1 MSVMTDAS
9 QNASSSRMLAVYR
22 YLVTLKGNKEDR
34 QTLESLLSPTALL
47 RTGDENAT
55 SRGMVRGTI
64 NEALKMRFLTEFEET
79 KEIGLH
85 PDLPPAVLEQE
96 TGEALLPFTLARL
109 MLTTENSANENL
121 ALVIAWY
128 LAQNSYSAPGTWN
141 QFEAK
146 WKEQVGGSLFS
157 MNDARYSQ
165 FVDWICF
172 LGFAWRHSLQRERVI
187 TPDPTRYLRN
197 AVSHIFRQDR
207 NDVLI
212 MKDFMDRL
220 SILCPVFEGGAFRTR
235 IEAETRVQPLDS
247 NRISSVTSLGLLRLQ
262 DERVVELFKLSDADV
277 FILPDGERIHRY
289 SHIRFLDGNSKG
301 H

>member
-9 QNASSSRMLAVYR
+9 QNASSSRMLGVYR

-34 QTLESLLSPTALL
+34 QTLETLFSPTALL
-47 RTGDENAT
+47 RAGDENAT

-64 NEALKMRFLTEFEET
+64 NEALKMRFLAEFEET
-79 KEIGLH
+79 REIGLH
-85 PDLPPAVLEQE
+85 PDLPAAVRKQQ
-96 TGEALLPFTLARL
+96 TGEELLPFTLASL
-109 MLTTENSANENL
+109 MLTTENPANENL

-128 LAQNSYSAPGTWN
+128 LAQNSCSAPGTWD
-141 QFEAK
+141 QFEDQ
-146 WKEQVGGSLFS
+146 WKKQVGGRLFS

-165 FVDWICF
+165 FVDWVCF
-172 LGFAWRHSLQRERVI
+172 LGFGWRHSLQRERII
-187 TPDPTRYLRN
+187 TPDPTQYLRS
-197 AVSHIFRQDR
+197 AVSHIFRHGR

-212 MKDFMDRL
+212 MKDFMERL

-235 IEAETRVQPLDS
+235 IEAETRVEALDS

-277 FILPDGERIHRY
+277 FILPDGERIHRF
-289 SHIRFLDGNSKG
+289 SHIRLLDGNSRG